1 MDPLSLPRISIVR
14 FKAYEMWGHHIHYF
28 GRESVG
34 YRVMGSDILDT
45 LACSFHELA
54 RFTHEKYIVLLE
66 LLVVMM
72 IK

>member
-1 MDPLSLPRISIVR
+1 
-14 FKAYEMWGHHIHYF
+14 MWGHHIHYF